1 MRADSRQLSLAP
13 RSSAQ
18 HKKMAMAATLTVQRS
33 MRRQSTTIS
42 RPPASRWHTAAS
54 RWQTHASN
62 VKEKQQHFRDAL
74 PQLISSASHAVV
86 AVGMLWSQQQAQHMT
101 ELQGHIDQW
110 QPVHHGCQ
118 QAGGGS
124 SPAARVGTH
133 NVLYTATHVSGHI
146 TVPDCQCTACGTR
159 FPMPAPAAGCVER
172 SHKRP
177 NLWVDTRM
185 CLLYHHLRDSGVAYD
200 TWVSAIT
207 EHQSQHACAPSPA
220 PWRAEPAPSPAAAPT
235 APTPAAH
242 AAPSEGDGDEQAE
255 AQHLGGDGGGCPV
268 ASDWRVADPGHCD
281 SHAQTQCS

>member
-1 MRADSRQLSLAP
+1 M
-13 RSSAQ
+13 
-18 HKKMAMAATLTVQRS
+18 
-33 MRRQSTTIS
+33 
-42 RPPASRWHTAAS
+42 
-54 RWQTHASN
+54 
-62 VKEKQQHFRDAL
+62 
-74 PQLISSASHAVV
+74 
-86 AVGMLWSQQQAQHMT
+86 
-101 ELQGHIDQW
+101 
-110 QPVHHGCQ
+110 
-118 QAGGGS
+118 
-124 SPAARVGTH
+124 
-133 NVLYTATHVSGHI
+133 LYTATHVSGHI

-200 TWVSAIT
+200 AWVSAIT

-268 ASDWRVADPGHCD
+268 ASEVIVIHMHRPSAADRNPDCNP
-281 SHAQTQCS
+281 SSFLTQVTPSSTHVPSPTLTATPAPSTRLWICCSLCVGSSSCTRGVLASVGCAAACHPSSP